1 MASPEEI
8 RAAERHVRGIEP
20 RFGPVIDAAGPCTL
34 KPRRRQP
41 GSHFEALARSIAFQQ
56 LAGKAASTIW
66 GRVRALVDGPFTPET
81 ILALPEAHLRGAGLS
96 GSKTTSLL
104 DLAAHAHDGSL
115 RLRSIRSLD
124 DAAVVDHLTQ
134 VRGIGEWTAHMFLM
148 FRLGRLDVW
157 PTGDLG
163 VRQGYAR
170 VTNRSK
176 PPSARNL
183 EPLGDPLRPYRS
195 VAAWYCWRAVDTI
208 TPD

>member
-1 MASPEEI
+1 MASRDEI
-8 RAAERHVRGIEP
+8 RAAERHLREVEP
-20 RFGPVIDAAGPCTL
+20 RFGPVIDTAGPCTL

-66 GRVRALVDGPFTPET
+66 GRVRALVDGPFTPEAVLT
-81 ILALPEAHLRGAGLS
+81 LPEAALRGAGLS
-96 GSKTTSLL
+96 GSKTASLL

-115 RLRSIRSLD
+115 RLRSIRSFDD
-124 DAAVVDHLTQ
+124 DAVVEHLTR

-163 VRQGYAR
+163 VRQGYAK
-170 VTNRSK
+170 VTER
-176 PPSARNL
+176 PQPLTARDL

-195 VAAWYCWRAVDTI
+195 VAAWYCWRAVDTL
-208 TPD
+208 TPS

>member
-1 MASPEEI
+1 MATPEEI
-8 RAAERHVRGIEP
+8 RAAERHLRTVEP
-20 RFGPVIDAAGPCTL
+20 RFGPVIDAAGPCRL
-34 KPRRRQP
+34 PPRRRPP

-66 GRVRALVDGPFTPET
+66 GRVRTLVDGPFTPGAV
-81 ILALPEAHLRGAGLS
+81 LALPEASLRGAGLS
-96 GSKTTSLL
+96 GSKTASLL
-104 DLAAHAHDGSL
+104 DLAAHTHDGSL

-124 DAAVVDHLTQ
+124 DDAVVDHLTR

-148 FRLGRLDVW
+148 FRLGRVDVW

-170 VTNRSK
+170 ITDRPE
-176 PPSARNL
+176 PPSARDL

-208 TPD
+208 TP